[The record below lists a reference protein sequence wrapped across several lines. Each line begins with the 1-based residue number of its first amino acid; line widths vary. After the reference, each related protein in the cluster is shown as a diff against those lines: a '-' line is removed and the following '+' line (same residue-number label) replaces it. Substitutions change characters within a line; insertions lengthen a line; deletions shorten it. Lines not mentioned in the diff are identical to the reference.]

1 MDDTGS
7 TRPRITGAFPRMAW
21 IIAAG
26 IALRLLLSPLMQRR
40 LSGATSP
47 AVWLLGLGVA
57 AAAVVLVGQFLRLL
71 RSRDHWALYMGAA
84 LLFILFY
91 TLGKYRPELA
101 PIELPLAILCLAPAG
116 ILIWA
121 LIRQIRQA
129 DELER
134 RILYEALAVAF
145 VVQFVAAIVYALL
158 EGMGVARPPS
168 ILWASLLVMSWSVGL
183 AVSSRRYS

>member
-1 MDDTGS
+1 MEVTG
-7 TRPRITGAFPRMAW
+7 TVKPRITGVLPQIAW

-40 LSGATSP
+40 AAGGMSP
-47 AVWLLGLGVA
+47 AVWLLALGVA
-57 AAAVVLVGQFLRLL
+57 AAVFVLIGQFLRLL
-71 RSRDHWALYMGAA
+71 RSRDNWALYMGTA

-91 TLGKYRPELA
+91 RFGKYRPELA

-116 ILIWA
+116 ILVWA
-121 LIRQIRQA
+121 LIRQIRRA

-158 EGMGVARPPS
+158 EATGVERLPS
-168 ILWASLLVMSWSVGL
+168 ILWACLLVMSWSVGL